1 MEHSSIQDLI
11 QKLIAFRDERDWQ
24 QFHNPKDLAAALSI
38 EAAELQEL
46 FLWKQPGALD
56 LDCPEQQARLEEE
69 VADVAA
75 YLLMLCHELQID
87 LSLAVQRKIQ
97 KNAVKYP
104 AEQVRGSAQKYSS
117 YKTKD

>member
-1 MEHSSIQDLI
+1 MEDSTIQDLI
-11 QKLIAFRDERDWQ
+11 HKLIAFRDERDWQ

-56 LDCPEQQARLEEE
+56 LDCPKQQERLAEE

-75 YLLMLCHELQID
+75 YLLMLCHELKID
-87 LSLAVQRKIQ
+87 LPQALLSKLQ

-104 AEQVRGSAQKYSS
+104 TDQVRGSAQKYSA
-117 YKTKD
+117 YKAKD

>member
-1 MEHSSIQDLI
+1 MEDSSIQDLI

-46 FLWKQPGALD
+46 FLWKQPGALE
-56 LDCPEQQARLEEE
+56 LDCPEQQERLEEE

-75 YLLMLCHELQID
+75 YLLMLCHELKID
-87 LSLAVQRKIQ
+87 LAQAVQHKMR

-104 AEQVRGSAQKYSS
+104 AEQVRGSAKKYSS
-117 YKTKD
+117 YKTQG